1 MPSEEKT
8 TETGEGGNPAEAA
21 ASFLMRLAISLVMP
35 LWGLA
40 MLILGIRNMSG
51 WWIIFGLIVGGLGAL
66 FFVGSPLTDPIFK
79 DRRI

>member
-1 MPSEEKT
+1 MASEEKT
-8 TETGEGGNPAEAA
+8 TENEEGGNPAEQA
-21 ASFLMRLAISLVMP
+21 ASFVMRLAISLVMP

-40 MLILGIRNMSG
+40 MLLLGIRNMSG
-51 WWIIFGLIVGGLGAL
+51 WWILFGLIVGGLGGL